1 MAGGSSCATRSGR
14 AEGPEFELYDVA
26 KDPLNQTDL
35 AAHHPD
41 VVARLTKALEG
52 WHQMASAARLKPDAE
67 ATKNLTPEQLQRLR
81 SLGYVR

>member
-1 MAGGSSCATRSGR
+1 VRHTVRPRG
-14 AEGPEFELYDVA
+14 GPEFELYDVA

-52 WHQMASAARLKPDAE
+52 WHQMASAARL
-67 ATKNLTPEQLQRLR
+67 TPMPRR
-81 SLGYVR
+81 RRT